1 MVEPGSRRIGL
12 GLTLALVVVGCL
24 LQILLVPHEVEGI
37 GSAAAGEPPGIREVT
52 RPRVASTTAPPGAM
66 RARTPIPAPGPGGA
80 PVHPVPAA
88 IAHAAEPDSHREAA
102 GILEVMG
109 PSEAIVGDLVTFS
122 IVMLD
127 APGAVYAP
135 LVLGH
140 DPDILGFVSAEEGSL
155 FSMDGGETQFIAAPS
170 HASGQVEIAISRI
183 PPASGI
189 EEGGGVL
196 ASVTFLVLGSGR
208 SRVSLEGSRLVDP
221 IGRAI
226 TFESREAVLLA
237 LGSGSGDLE

>member
-37 GSAAAGEPPGIREVT
+37 GSAAAGEPPGIGEVT
-52 RPRVASTTAPPGAM
+52 RPLVASTTAPPGAR
-66 RARTPIPAPGPGGA
+66 RARVPIRAPGPEPA
-80 PVHPVPAA
+80 VHHVPAT
-88 IAHAAEPDSHREAA
+88 IVHASEPDSHREAA
-102 GILEVMG
+102 GMLEVMG

-127 APGAVYAP
+127 APRAVYAP

-140 DPDILGFVSAEEGSL
+140 DPDILGFVSAEEGGL
-155 FSMDGGETQFIAAPS
+155 FSMDGAETQFIAAPS
-170 HASGQVEIAISRI
+170 DVSGQVEIAISRI

-208 SRVSLEGSRLVDP
+208 SRVGLEGSRLVDP
-221 IGRAI
+221 FGRAI